1 MIFGGLFASHIPSA
15 TTLLKGEEEGSHLL
29 SKKISADVVLGRE
42 FMQSQRNDIRK
53 ACTVFFSCS
62 AIIYS

>member
-15 TTLLKGEEEGSHLL
+15 TTLLKGEEGSHLL

-42 FMQSQRNDIRK
+42 FMQSQRNNIRK